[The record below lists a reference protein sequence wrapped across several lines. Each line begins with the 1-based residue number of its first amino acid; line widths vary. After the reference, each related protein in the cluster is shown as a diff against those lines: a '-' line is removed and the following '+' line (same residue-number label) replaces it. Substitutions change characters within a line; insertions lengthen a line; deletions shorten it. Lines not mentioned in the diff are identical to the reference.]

1 MNNRHLATVT
11 VALGLIV
18 TTSALAQRPEPGTG
32 PVASAC
38 QQDIEKLC
46 SGKEH
51 GAGAVR
57 DCLETNK
64 SKVSAA
70 CAVALDST
78 GGGRGR
84 GQ

>member
-1 MNNRHLATVT
+1 MNRTILVT
-11 VALGLIV
+11 FALGVSISM
-18 TTSALAQRPEPGTG
+18 TTFAFAQRPDPGTG

-57 DCLETNK
+57 DCLESNK
-64 SKVSAA
+64 AKVSAA
-70 CAVALDST
+70 CATALNST
-78 GGGRGR
+78 GRGR